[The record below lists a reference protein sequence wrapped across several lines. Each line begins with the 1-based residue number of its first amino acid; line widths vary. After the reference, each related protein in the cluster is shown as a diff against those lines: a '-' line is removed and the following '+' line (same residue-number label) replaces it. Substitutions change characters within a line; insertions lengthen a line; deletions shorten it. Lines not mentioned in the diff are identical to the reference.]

1 MQELRQL
8 LKMLGVN
15 STYRGQWTTAR
26 AVKLVRDDEERL
38 CYVVDKLYKVIGAEQ
53 GRSWRAVEGQIRTA
67 AKTAWRTNS
76 QSLANMAGYPLTKP
90 PTPSEF
96 IAILHYYTQENSSD

>member
-76 QSLANMAGYPLTKP
+76 QSLANMAGYPLPKP

-96 IAILHYYTQENSSD
+96 IEILYNYTQHSE

>member
-8 LKMLGVN
+8 LKKLGV
-15 STYRGQWTTAR
+15 SKSYRGQWTTAR
-26 AVKLVRDDEERL
+26 AVKLVRSDEERL
-38 CYVVDKLYKVIGAEQ
+38 FCVVDRLYKVIGAEQ
-53 GRSWRAVEGQIRTA
+53 GKSWSAIEGQIRTA

-90 PTPSEF
+90 PTPLEF
-96 IAILHYYTQENSSD
+96 IAILHYYTKEE